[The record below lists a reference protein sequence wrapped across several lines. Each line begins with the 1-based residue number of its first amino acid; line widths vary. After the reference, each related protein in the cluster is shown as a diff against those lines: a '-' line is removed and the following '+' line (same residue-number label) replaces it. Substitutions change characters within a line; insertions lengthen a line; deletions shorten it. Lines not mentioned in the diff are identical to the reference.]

1 MGCCS
6 ARGDVEVSKGAKT
19 KEVKKEESES
29 KPGGHQEKAE
39 DKKDHANAHKP
50 NAEEKKDKDDS
61 HKVEHKDHPDKNKG
75 EDKNHKGEESKKAPE
90 KKPDQAGGHAGS
102 LIARGD
108 KLLKRVGPAEFKFY
122 TSLFDEE
129 NKDEDLI
136 ELRKFVPKYFEVEQ
150 IEGKDYLVLENLLT
164 DYDHPNILD
173 CKVGKVT
180 WTPDHNE
187 RKTADQKKKA
197 ETTTTGSLGFRIS
210 GLIVKDEHG
219 AVVESFAKEEG
230 FYGISPENIHEFFKK
245 IVGEDKKQVKR
256 LIRQT
261 EKLIGWF
268 KKQRSKIFFTA
279 SVFYVI
285 GKNGKSQTRF
295 IDFAHVYDAHG
306 KEDESK

>member
-6 ARGDVEVSKGAKT
+6 GRVDAAIKKDAKSK
-19 KEVKKEESES
+19 ESNHEESES
-29 KPGGHQEKAE
+29 KPEEHDNKG
-39 DKKDHANAHKP
+39 DAHNP
-50 NAEEKKDKDDS
+50 HSEEKKGKSDS
-61 HKVEHKDHPDKNKG
+61 HKEEKK
-75 EDKNHKGEESKKAPE
+75 EHKGEESKKGPE

-173 CKVGKVT
+173 CKIGKVT

-210 GLIVKDEHG
+210 GLVVKDEHG

-245 IVGEDKKQVKR
+245 IVGEDKKQVKKF
-256 LIRQT
+256 IRQT
-261 EKLIGWF
+261 GKIIDWF

-279 SVFYVI
+279 SVFYVF

-306 KEDESK
+306 KEDENVIQGLESVVEIWKRLL